1 MRLKLLLLLLGL
13 WACFVSGTAFAV
25 IDCSR
30 AKSNVDKLICSS
42 SSLGLAEEQM
52 AFSYR
57 SAMRRGVD
65 LQELQRTQTEWYEQ
79 VRNACNDVACLL
91 KAFDDRGAE
100 LDNY

>member
-1 MRLKLLLLLLGL
+1 MRLIFMIFSLL
-13 WACFVSGTAFAV
+13 FVLVGANAAHAA

-42 SSLGLAEEQM
+42 SSLGLAENQM
-52 AFSYR
+52 AYSYR
-57 SAMRRGVD
+57 QAMRRGVD
-65 LQELQRTQTEWYEQ
+65 PHELQRTQVLWRQQ
-79 VRNACNDVACLL
+79 VRDVCNDVPCLR